1 MHNGE
6 LIASVNS
13 KIITTN
19 LLIFQKYLRQT
30 IIGQLTNSL
39 TKITSNE
46 DKFKRNK
53 TFSHMLDLHVSDF

>member
-6 LIASVNS
+6 LTASVNS

-53 TFSHMLDLHVSDF
+53 TFSRMLDLHVSDF

>member
-6 LIASVNS
+6 LTASVNS
-13 KIITTN
+13 KIIT